1 MNKHFLN
8 YIKIL
13 ILCALCM
20 VSLCACTKDAENVNL
35 TAPKILATGFP
46 QYDFARA
53 VCGSDA
59 NIKMI
64 IRPGSDTHSFEPS
77 LSDIVAIEEADV
89 FIYNGGES
97 DVWVNKILSGLKN
110 KDLKIIS
117 FMQTEGVRLYE
128 EAPNFH
134 SHGCEDKGHTH
145 STDGLSQRYDEHLWV
160 SPKNSIVLIKE
171 ISKLLS
177 EVNPSMASY
186 YEKNADGYIERL
198 EAIHS
203 ELSGI
208 SKKQTKKLIAVA
220 DGFPFLYLAKDYGFD
235 YMALFSACSSEGDA
249 GPKHIADM
257 VEEMNEHS
265 VSNVFHIELSNKKM
279 AQVVSEKTGA
289 KILMLHSCQNVSKA
303 EFESGISCA
312 DLMEQNIKNL
322 KEALLRCPL

>member
-1 MNKHFLN
+1 MKKHFLN

-20 VSLCACTKDAENVNL
+20 AFLCACTKGEENTNSK
-35 TAPKILATGFP
+35 APRIVATGFP
-46 QYDFARA
+46 QYDFARS

-59 NIKMI
+59 NIKMLI
-64 IRPGSDTHSFEPS
+64 QPGSDTHSFEPS

-97 DVWVNKILSGLKN
+97 DVWVDKILSGLKN

-117 FMQTEGVRLYE
+117 FMETEGVNLYE
-128 EAPNFH
+128 EAPHFH
-134 SHGCEDKGHTH
+134 NHSCEDKGHTH
-145 STDGLSQRYDEHLWV
+145 HHKDGISKRYDEHLWM

-171 ISKLLS
+171 ISTVLS
-177 EVNPSMASY
+177 GVNPSMTSQY
-186 YEKNADGYIERL
+186 KKNADGYIERL
-198 EAIHS
+198 EAIHG

-208 SKKQTKKLIAVA
+208 SKNTDHKLIAVA
-220 DGFPFLYLAKDYGFD
+220 DRFPFLYLTKDYGFD

-257 VEEMNEHS
+257 VEEMNKHL
-265 VSNVFHIELSNKKM
+265 VSSVFHIELSNKKM

-312 DLMEQNIKNL
+312 ALMEQNIKNL
-322 KEALLRCPL
+322 KEALS